1 MLDEFVEIL
10 VANPLLT
17 GAALPF
23 VVGLANA
30 ALVRAVARR
39 RIASL
44 AMLGALAAFLVIYLV
59 IQGAPP
65 LLPVTATQKLF
76 WLTLAGGVAGVAVL
90 RRRRAGAFERAVLVL
105 LPAAGVLWLGE
116 NQWLRGPGTGFVI
129 LSIMVW
135 LVGAAI
141 LLRLRATDR
150 TANGFAGG
158 AQTVVA
164 AAGLALITLAGGLA
178 PLAILAGA
186 LAAGLGGVL
195 LLDYAVFLFKG
206 GSSGL
211 GPVGRLA
218 IAFPLIMLATI
229 LVLVSDGVSYVAVA
243 VLSLVFLSGRILLR
257 LDRERKLF
265 ARIGEPIWA
274 VVLAAIPAV
283 VAISIAALQADL
295 TRYP

>member
-1 MLDEFVEIL
+1 MLDGIVETL
-10 VANPLLT
+10 VANPLLA

-23 VVGLANA
+23 AVSLVNA
-30 ALVRAVARR
+30 ALLRVVARR

-44 AMLGALAAFLVIYLV
+44 AMLGALAAFLVVYLV
-59 IQGAPP
+59 IQGVPQ
-65 LLPVTATQKLF
+65 LSPVTATQKLF
-76 WLTLAGGVAGVAVL
+76 WLTLAGGVAGVVVL
-90 RRRRAGAFERAVLVL
+90 KRRRAGAFERAVLVL
-105 LPAAGVLWLGE
+105 LPAAGILWLGAH
-116 NQWLRGPGTGFVI
+116 QWLREPDTGFVI

-164 AAGLALITLAGGLA
+164 AAGLALVTLAGGVA
-178 PLAILAGA
+178 PLAILSGA

-195 LLDYAVFLFKG
+195 LFDYAVFLLNG
-206 GSSGL
+206 GPSGL

-218 IAFPLIMLATI
+218 ITFPLIMLAAI
-229 LVLVSDGVSYVAVA
+229 LVLFSDGVSYVAVA

-265 ARIGEPIWA
+265 ARLGEPIWA
-274 VVLAAIPAV
+274 MVLAAIPAV
-283 VAISIAALQADL
+283 VAISVAALQANL
-295 TRYP
+295 TSYP